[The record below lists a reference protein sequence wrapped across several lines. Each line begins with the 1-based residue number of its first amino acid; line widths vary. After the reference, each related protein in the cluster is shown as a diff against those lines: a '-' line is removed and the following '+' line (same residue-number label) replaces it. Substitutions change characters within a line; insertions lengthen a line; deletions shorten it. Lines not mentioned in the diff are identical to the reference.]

1 MRIVHRIYNSISSM
15 KTGLVILLLIG
26 LASAA
31 GSTILP
37 ETFFKTT
44 IFELLLLMLLLNM
57 LLCTLRRFSQT
68 YKMLFKKAGSKVWFR
83 QIGILLLHLGIV
95 LILVGGILNTTIGQ
109 ENRIHII
116 NGETADISEA
126 LDVKDPFSIQLHE
139 FRIDFNND
147 GSPSQYVSEVTVM
160 DEGQAVKDVS
170 ISVNNPLSYQGVKAY
185 QTSFGYL
192 IKAEYTDQNGK
203 QKQDSVTEG
212 DIIRPGGTN
221 KVVKVYRY
229 IPNFDP
235 QHGMTSVTMRPDNPH
250 VVYSVYENDMLLGVG
265 AAPLNEQ
272 VILEENVQLL
282 FTSVEP
288 YSILTVKSDPG
299 LPLVLTGGITLM
311 LGVCLAL
318 LAAPVRKKKLNQDV

>member
-1 MRIVHRIYNSISSM
+1 MRIVQQIYSFISSM

-44 IFELLLLMLLLNM
+44 VFELLLLMLLLNM

-68 YKMLFKKAGSKVWFR
+68 YRMLSKRVGSKVWFR
-83 QIGILLLHLGIV
+83 QAGILLLHLGIV
-95 LILVGGILNTTIGQ
+95 LILVGGILYTTVGQ
-109 ENRIHII
+109 EERIHIL

-126 LDVKDPFSIQLHE
+126 LDVKHPFSIQLHE
-139 FRIDFNND
+139 FRIDFNDD
-147 GSPSQYVSEVTVM
+147 GSPSQYVSEVAIM
-160 DEGQAVKDVS
+160 EKGQAIKDVS
-170 ISVNNPLSYQGVKAY
+170 ISVNNPLSYRGVKAY

-192 IKAEYTDQNGK
+192 INAQYTDQSGK
-203 QKQDSVTEG
+203 QKSDRVIEG
-212 DIIRPGGTN
+212 DIIEPGGTN

-235 QHGMTSVTMRPDNPH
+235 QYGMTSVTMRPDNPH
-250 VVYSVYENDMLLGVG
+250 VVYSVYEDDMLLGVG

-272 VILEENVQLL
+272 VTLEENVQLL

-288 YSILTVKSDPG
+288 YTILTVKSDPG
-299 LPLVLTGGITLM
+299 LPLVLAGGITLM

-318 LAAPVRKKKLNQDV
+318 LAAPVRKKLNQNV